1 MNELVRQGLRE
12 IVARHGPS
20 VVEDRRR
27 CEGLLRDHF
36 GEHRREV
43 SVLSSALEERVPHD
57 LLAAPAGVPREVL
70 LARLARRLSDHLALA
85 EDAARWSVN
94 SWALAL
100 GVVTDEG
107 LKNIERRPAPNANEP
122 RGAATGNPV
131 TAEAAALSSTPTQEA
146 ARTVAG

>member
-1 MNELVRQGLRE
+1 MNELVRQGLRG

-36 GEHRREV
+36 GQYRREV
-43 SVLSSALEERVPHD
+43 LALSSALEERVPHD

-100 GVVTDEG
+100 GVVSDDE
-107 LKNIERRPAPNANEP
+107 LK
-122 RGAATGNPV
+122 TL
-131 TAEAAALSSTPTQEA
+131 EAQAVADTEADASTPPVRQDA
-146 ARTVAG
+146 SKQVV